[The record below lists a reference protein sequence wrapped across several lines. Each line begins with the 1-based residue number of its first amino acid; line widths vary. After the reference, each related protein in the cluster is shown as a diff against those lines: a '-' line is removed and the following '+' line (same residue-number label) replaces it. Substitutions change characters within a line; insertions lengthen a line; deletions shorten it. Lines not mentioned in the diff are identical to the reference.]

1 MLKQRSRTPPII
13 TAADGAKMCGIK
25 RQECNEIIGSLKKK
39 RLPFLERWREIRDY
53 ELPYTGELDEYE
65 DEYEQ
70 ARRHDEHIYNACA
83 WSSNQIFASG
93 IMSGL
98 TPQSRQWFRLA
109 FTNRDIQDSKG
120 AGELLDQ
127 RLDILNDVL
136 NKSNFYN
143 AIHSCYLELAFGQ
156 APLGVFAS
164 AETGVH
170 FVPFTIGTYFL
181 DVDGDG
187 QVNTFAREW
196 WMTLQ
201 QLADKFGLDNLPRDL
216 QILYESEAARDQRH
230 KVYWLVMPNRKHDP
244 RLMDKFHLPYVSLY
258 WLESSDENEWLDVGG
273 FYEFPA
279 PVGRFLV
286 TGNAAYG
293 KGPGWFAEGDSKGL
307 QLLEKDYLTAVELGV
322 KPPVQSD
329 ANTAMKGINLIP
341 GGNTITQNGQPVTPL
356 FQVNL
361 ALDHL
366 QLKIQELSDRIK
378 RAYAADLF
386 LMLEGITQ
394 QMTAR
399 EVLERTQERMQQ
411 LGPVVQRMQYE
422 FLSKIIERVYAILD
436 RAHVFPAPE
445 DPELAQMLSQEEIQI
460 EYISPL
466 AQAQKLSGLV
476 NIEQAVSFAAQIA
489 QFDPNAMDKLDLP
502 SAVDKYCDML
512 GAPAAIRRS
521 KEEFDEIQARKA
533 QAQAQ
538 AEQAAQAQAAVNM
551 AVPATVAAKNMT
563 EAANDGNPALAQ
575 MLGMNPFGV
584 GGNRL

>member
-1 MLKQRSRTPPII
+1 MLKQRSRTPPIV
-13 TAADGAKMCGIK
+13 TANDGAKMCGVT
-25 RQECNEIIGSLKKK
+25 RRECNEIIGTLKQK

-109 FTNRDIQDSKG
+109 FTNREVQDMKG

-127 RLDILNDVL
+127 RLDLLNDVL

-230 KVYWLVMPNRKHDP
+230 KVFWLVMPNRAHDP

-258 WLESSDENEWLDVGG
+258 WLESSEENEWLDVGG

-329 ANTAMKGINLIP
+329 ANTALKGINLIP

-436 RAHVFPAPE
+436 RAHVFPEPE

-521 KEEFDEIQARKA
+521 KEEFDAIMQQKA

-538 AEQAAQAQAAVNM
+538 AQQEAQAAAAVQM

-575 MLGMNPFGV
+575 LLGMNPFGL

>member
-1 MLKQRSRTPPII
+1 
-13 TAADGAKMCGIK
+13 MCGITRRECDEIVGALK
-25 RQECNEIIGSLKKK
+25 RK

-109 FTNRDIQDSKG
+109 FTNREVQDSKG

-170 FVPFTIGTYFL
+170 FVPFTIGTYAI
-181 DVDGDG
+181 DIDGDG

-258 WLESSDENEWLDVGG
+258 WLESSSENEWLDVGG
-273 FYEFPA
+273 FYEFPV
-279 PVGRFLV
+279 PCGRFLV

-436 RAHVFPAPE
+436 RAHVFPEPE

-521 KEEFDEIQARKA
+521 KEEFDAIQQQKA

-538 AEQAAQAQAAVNM
+538 AQQEAQAAAAVQM

-575 MLGMNPFGV
+575 MLGMNPFGL

>member
-13 TAADGAKMCGIK
+13 TASDGAKMCGIT
-25 RQECNEIIGSLKKK
+25 RRECNEIIGTLKQK
-39 RLPFLERWREIRDY
+39 RLPFLERWRQIRDY

-98 TPQSRQWFRLA
+98 TPQSRQWFRLS
-109 FTNRDIQDSKG
+109 FTNREIQDMKG

-143 AIHSCYLELAFGQ
+143 SIHSCYLELAFGQ

-170 FVPFTIGTYFL
+170 FVPFTVGTYFI

-230 KVYWLVMPNRKHDP
+230 KVFWLVMPNRKHDP
-244 RLMDKFHLPYVSLY
+244 RRMDKFHLPYISLY
-258 WLESSDENEWLDVGG
+258 WLEASDENEWLDVGG

-286 TGNAAYG
+286 TGNSAYG

-341 GGNTITQNGQPVTPL
+341 GGNTITQNGNQVTPL

-436 RAHVFPAPE
+436 RAHIFPEPE

-521 KEEFDEIQARKA
+521 KEEFDEIQAQKA

-538 AEQAAQAQAAVNM
+538 AQQAAQAQAAVNM

>member
-1 MLKQRSRTPPII
+1 MNSARVPPII
-13 TAADGAKMCGIK
+13 SSADGAKMCGIT
-25 RQECNEIIGSLKKK
+25 RRECNEIVGALKRK

-53 ELPYTGELDEYE
+53 ELPYTGELDEYD

-70 ARRHDEHIYNACA
+70 ARRHDLHIYNGCA
-83 WSSNQIFASG
+83 WASNQIFAAG

-98 TPQSRQWFRLA
+98 TPQSRQWFRLSFA
-109 FTNRDIQDSKG
+109 NQEVQDMTG

-156 APLGVFAS
+156 APLGVFQS

-170 FVPFTIGTYFL
+170 FIPFTIGTYFI
-181 DVDGDG
+181 DIDADN

-201 QLADKFGLDNLPRDL
+201 QLADKFGLENLPRDQ
-216 QILYESEAARDQRH
+216 QILYQSEAARDQRY
-230 KVYWLVMPNRKHDP
+230 KVLWLVMPNRKHDP
-244 RLMDKFHLPYVSLY
+244 RFLDKFHLPYISVY

-273 FYEFPA
+273 FHEFPC
-279 PVGRFLV
+279 PCGRFLV
-286 TGNAAYG
+286 TGGAAYG

-307 QLLEKDYLTAVELGV
+307 QLLERDYLTAVELGV

-329 ANTAMKGINLIP
+329 ANTALKGINLVP
-341 GGNTITQNGQPVTPL
+341 GGNTITQNGNPVTPL

-361 ALDHL
+361 NLDHL
-366 QLKIQELSDRIK
+366 QLKIQELTDRIK

-386 LMLEGITQ
+386 LMLEGLTQ
-394 QMTAR
+394 TMTAR
-399 EVLERTQERMQQ
+399 EVMERTQERMQQ
-411 LGPVVQRMQYE
+411 LGPVVQRMQFE

-436 RAHVFPAPE
+436 RAHIFPQPE
-445 DPELAQMLSQEEIQI
+445 DPELAQILANEEIKI

-476 NIEQAVSFAAQIA
+476 NIEQAVSFTAQLA
-489 QFDPNAMDKLDLP
+489 QFDPASLDKLNFP
-502 SAVDKYCDML
+502 AAVDKYCDML

-521 KEEFDEIQARKA
+521 PEEFEEIQARKA
-533 QAQAQ
+533 EA
-538 AEQAAQAQAAVNM
+538 AAQQQQEANAAAAIQM
-551 AVPATVAAKNMT
+551 AVPATVAAKNAT

-575 MLGMNPFGV
+575 MLGMNPFGL